1 MTMTRDPQSILSPQT
16 ILSKGTMRPLQIAA
30 VTLCVLL
37 NALDGFD
44 VLAISFASPGIASE
58 WGIDRAALGLVL
70 SMELIGMAVGSVAL
84 GNVADRIGRRPTVLA
99 CLVIMAGGMAMATTA
114 SSVVNLSIIRL
125 VTGLGIGGMLACTNA
140 LVAEFS
146 NDRHRN
152 LAVAIMAAGYPMG
165 AIVGGS
171 IATGLLAT
179 GHWRDVFMFGAVVTA
194 VFLPIAWFLLPE
206 SIGFLLQKRGPGALE
221 RINATLRRLGHETVD
236 ALPPAPLTAARASI
250 AELFAPGLARSTV
263 LLTLGYFCH
272 IMTFYFILKWIPK
285 IVVDMGYAA
294 SKAGDVLVWAN
305 VGGLAGAT
313 LLSLLTYRIAVRKL
327 VIVAMLASTVLVSL
341 FGQGQETLAGLAL
354 IAGAAG
360 FCTNAGVVGL
370 YALFARVF
378 PTQVRAGGTGFVIG
392 IGRGGAALGPIVAG
406 FLFNAGFG
414 LSIVAV
420 LMGMGSLVAAGALLL
435 LRERDDQPSGEP
447 SAQA

>member
-1 MTMTRDPQSILSPQT
+1 MTRDPQSILSQ
-16 ILSKGTMRPLQIAA
+16 GAMRPLQIAA

-44 VLAISFASPGIASE
+44 VLAISFASPGIAEE

-70 SMELIGMAVGSVAL
+70 SMELIGMALGSVVL
-84 GNVADRIGRRPTVLA
+84 GGLADRIGRRPTVLA
-99 CLVIMAGGMAMATTA
+99 CLVIMAGGMALATTA
-114 SSVVNLSIIRL
+114 GSVVNLSIIRL

-140 LVAEFS
+140 LVAEYS

-171 IATGLLAT
+171 IATGLLAS
-179 GHWRDVFMFGAVVTA
+179 GHWRDVFTFGAAATA
-194 VFLPIAWFLLPE
+194 LFLPIAWFLLPE
-206 SIGFLLQKRGPGALE
+206 SIGFLVQKRGPGALE
-221 RINATLRRLGHETVD
+221 KINATLRRLGHETVS
-236 ALPPAPLTAARASI
+236 ALPPAPQRAAKPSI
-250 AELFAPGLARSTV
+250 GDLFAPGLARSTV
-263 LLTLGYFCH
+263 LLTLAYFCH

-285 IVVDMGYAA
+285 IVVDMGHAA

-327 VIVAMLASTVLVSL
+327 VIVAMVASTVLVAL
-341 FGQGQETLAGLAL
+341 FGQGQETLGGLAL

-370 YALFARVF
+370 YALFAKVF
-378 PTQVRAGGTGFVIG
+378 PTSVRAGGTGFVIG

-406 FLFNAGFG
+406 FLFTAGFD
-414 LSIVAV
+414 LSLVAV
-420 LMGMGSLVAAGALLL
+420 LMGSGSLIAAGALLL
-435 LRERDDQPSGEP
+435 LRERPAAP
-447 SAQA
+447 A

>member
-1 MTMTRDPQSILSPQT
+1 MTRDPQSILSPQT
-16 ILSKGTMRPLQIAA
+16 ILSKGPMRPLQIAA

-84 GNVADRIGRRPTVLA
+84 GNLADRIGRRPTVLA